1 MINLKKEQENE
12 VLKKMF
18 SNSDEELNN
27 YDIRLH
33 QLMSQQGVQ
42 VMRPNN
48 CFVTM
53 PPSYYENSFK
63 VIEEPKKEEIIILK
77 KGSPPKLL
85 FSQRKLIKFI
95 KQLIGFVE
103 NEEAARKLT
112 ESIDKIDTTIEGE
125 ISRYEINETFNKLD
139 SGK

>member
-18 SNSDEELNN
+18 SNSEQELNN
-27 YDIRLH
+27 YATRLH

-48 CFVTM
+48 SFITM

-63 VIEEPKKEEIIILK
+63 VIEEPKQEIIILK
-77 KGSPPKLL
+77 KGPPPKLL